1 MSWWINCYHA
11 PVEEINAS
19 IGVGVLLLVSTLL
32 FALPF
37 QELAALIAQ
46 GLTIS
51 LVDLGDSWI
60 AWVFA
65 PINNIASLL
74 LLSVKAIRVF
84 RKKIINASHAN

>member
-1 MSWWINCYHA
+1 
-11 PVEEINAS
+11 
-19 IGVGVLLLVSTLL
+19 LLLASTLL

-51 LVDLGDSWI
+51 LMDLGDSWI

-84 RKKIINASHAN
+84 RKKIINASYAN